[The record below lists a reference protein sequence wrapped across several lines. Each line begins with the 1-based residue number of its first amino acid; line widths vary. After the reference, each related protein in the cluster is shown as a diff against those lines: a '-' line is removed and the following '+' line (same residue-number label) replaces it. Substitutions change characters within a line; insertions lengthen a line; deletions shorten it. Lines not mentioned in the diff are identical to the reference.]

1 MARRKSNG
9 GPTAEELDHYRKLA
23 AEQPKIRVKIKKLH
37 ANSVI
42 PTYSHNG
49 DACMDVTAVSAR
61 VVEESGYGYIEF
73 DSGLAFE
80 IPEGYT
86 MLCFPRS
93 SISDTGMILSNSVGV
108 VDSGYRGAVKARF
121 KYIKDS
127 KAYGIGDRIFQIMI
141 IPYPTVEFEEV
152 DELSESTRNS
162 GGFGSTNPK

>member
-1 MARRKSNG
+1 MTKRRSNN
-9 GPTAEELDHYRKLA
+9 TAAQQTKL
-23 AEQPKIRVKIKKLH
+23 KVKIKKLH
-37 ANSVI
+37 PNSVI
-42 PTYSHNG
+42 PTYAHNG
-49 DACMDVTAVSAR
+49 DACMDVTAVSVR

-93 SISDTGMILSNSVGV
+93 SISDTGMILSNAVGV

-121 KYIKDS
+121 KYVKDS
-127 KAYGIGDRIFQIMI
+127 KAYTVGDRVFQIMV

-152 DELSESTRNS
+152 DELSESTRS
-162 GGFGSTNPK
+162 TGGFGSTNTK